1 LSYRFYYYY
10 FSILFFLRRSYAV
23 DEIAYNGRAMGV
35 ACGNTRLA
43 YAHDALA
50 LLHAEKLPL
59 QR

>member
-1 LSYRFYYYY
+1 
-10 FSILFFLRRSYAV
+10 LFFLRRSYAV